1 MLASNKKASAMKTI
15 KNLKL
20 YLPVVLIMSLSEV
33 VTGSGRISGG
43 CLSLTTALEKKSH
56 ILVQAMH
63 K

>member
-1 MLASNKKASAMKTI
+1 MKTI